1 MSLEAAPSLLL
12 ARAEIDMGHT
22 PPALPTR
29 AMEAATPVTALTT
42 LDCCI
47 VPAVEPQS
55 GQMGETIGAGIA
67 RIAGATS
74 AATTYVTG
82 ATWRGS
88 TVVQASHWLCRNC
101 DTGVSNSL
109 QHCRCGAGSVV
120 GAALAQQESRRR
132 LQESVSSSHYGRS
145 LLCMSGS
152 VQRHDMPDIL
162 GGYDEDDY
170 GERVSTAIANL
181 LPSSHRTEMSEYL
194 PRRASGDFDAFLA
207 LETRGKLSISTK
219 ERAAAFA
226 DTGKKTNLLKSFIAL
241 HAVSV
246 MARGSMA
253 RCRLFRWPYLSLSN
267 HASTH

>member
-12 ARAEIDMGHT
+12 ARAESDMGHT

-55 GQMGETIGAGIA
+55 GQMGGTIGAGIA

-74 AATTYVTG
+74 AATSYVTG

-120 GAALAQQESRRR
+120 GATLAQQESRRR

-194 PRRASGDFDAFLA
+194 PEGVWDFDAFLA

-226 DTGKKTNLLKSFIAL
+226 DTGKGTNLMKSFVAL

-246 MARGSMA
+246 TARGLDGEVSTVQVA
-253 RCRLFRWPYLSLSN
+253 IPLSN